1 MFLILC
7 NARSSHRVGF
17 TPLTT
22 HNVFYCYLFAD
33 LQIEEYLRW
42 EASSQ
47 TQSVSTELVLGTFE
61 FIDDI
66 LANWWVSN
74 LLHVFKAA

>member
-7 NARSSHRVGF
+7 NAHSSHRVGF

-22 HNVFYCYLFAD
+22 HNVFLLLFICQHVLCSA
-33 LQIEEYLRW
+33 LLAQIEEYLRW

-66 LANWWVSN
+66 FGKLMSQ
-74 LLHVFKAA
+74 